1 MMTNAMY
8 HWMNEH
14 WSIRLR
20 LAVGAAVIMAVAA
33 FGAWLMHQEYG
44 VSWVVLGAMVGTAM
58 IVGFVVSCFPRPVR
72 DWLLVAPGMVLIV
85 LFPIAQ
91 LIYERPMFA
100 YAIVLFFTFWAGA
113 MLDVFIHPEKG
124 RRGHRRANGQAYV
137 EFLIV
142 LPLFLVIIAGVI
154 GFGQALYTK
163 LAMEA
168 AAWSGARHATATLNR
183 SRGYSQGVLG
193 ARYALY
199 GFGLNPNSAEVDVDY
214 WGGWGRGSNVRVES
228 CYNVPSPPVPMGEVL
243 APSRVCSRQW
253 MPIEPWQSR
262 W

>member
-1 MMTNAMY
+1 MMINTMY
-8 HWMNEH
+8 HWMNKH
-14 WSIRLR
+14 SIRLR
-20 LAVGAAVIMAVAA
+20 LAVGAVVIMAVAA
-33 FGAWLMHQEYG
+33 FGSWLIHQEYD
-44 VSWVVLGAMVGTAM
+44 VSWVIVTTMICIAM
-58 IVGFVVSCFPRPVR
+58 IAGFVVSCLPRPVR
-72 DWLLVAPGMVLIV
+72 DWLLVAPGLVLLALAPIV
-85 LFPIAQ
+85 RLVYDEP
-91 LIYERPMFA
+91 LFA
-100 YAIVLFFTFWAGA
+100 YAVVLFFTFWTGA

-124 RRGHRRANGQAYV
+124 NRKRASGQAYV

-214 WGGWGRGSNVRVES
+214 WGGWGRGSNVRVET

-243 APSRVCSRQW
+243 APSR
-253 MPIEPWQSR
+253 IGTGGEGTL
-262 W
+262 